1 MSRLAMTI
9 LEEAMLRH
17 MKYVVQI
24 EHRPF
29 SYIDFESFQIDNQY
43 YSVSH
48 GTCRNKFSKFVR
60 IGLIEFEFN
69 TKLSYYTLKGHHF
82 GASNMMTL
90 NHMGISSVIPV
101 TGVIRIGMQ
110 NLFNYLQ
117 TVASEQ
123 ASVHDIHFKFT
134 ALGIYETLSSS
145 QKYGKLI
152 KPVSYDIVLSS
163 EIIDGFKI
171 IPIIHRTDTVTVSVG
186 CSTSPVPISEAG
198 ITRLSCALTRA
209 EERLSYKVDEC
220 GTKLPGG
227 YEKIPIPDNLRWL
240 VTMWHFGNDRN
251 HEYKKDGYS
260 LTWGY
265 GREVLRLY
273 SKTIQGQQK
282 ERQEIQ
288 EYPNKTLAEAFDEKG
303 ILERL
308 K

>member
-1 MSRLAMTI
+1 
-9 LEEAMLRH
+9 
-17 MKYVVQI
+17 
-24 EHRPF
+24 
-29 SYIDFESFQIDNQY
+29 
-43 YSVSH
+43 
-48 GTCRNKFSKFVR
+48 
-60 IGLIEFEFN
+60 
-69 TKLSYYTLKGHHF
+69 
-82 GASNMMTL
+82 
-90 NHMGISSVIPV
+90 
-101 TGVIRIGMQ
+101 MQ

-123 ASVHDIHFKFT
+123 ASVHDIHFRFT
-134 ALGIYETLSSS
+134 ALGIYEILSSS

-171 IPIIHRTDTVTVSVG
+171 TPIIHRTDTVTVSVG
-186 CSTSPVPISEAG
+186 CSSSPIPISEAG

-220 GTKLPGG
+220 GMKLPDG

-265 GREVLRLY
+265 GREVLRVY
-273 SKTIQGQQK
+273 SKSIQGQQK
-282 ERQEIQ
+282 EREDFQ
-288 EYPNKTLAEAFDEKG
+288 EYPNKTLAEAFDEKRS
-303 ILERL
+303 LVRL
-308 K
+308 R